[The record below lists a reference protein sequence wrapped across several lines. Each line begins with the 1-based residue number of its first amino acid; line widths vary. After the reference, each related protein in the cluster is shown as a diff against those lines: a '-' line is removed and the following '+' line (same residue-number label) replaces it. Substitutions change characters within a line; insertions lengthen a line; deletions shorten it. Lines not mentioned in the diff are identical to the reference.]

1 MAKRKKRITT
11 RHPEQFEQLDEEL
24 SKALDNLAQRNKET
38 EASLGEFGLDE
49 PDPDPADDAHEAKG
63 ENKED
68 ETVQ

>member
-38 EASLGEFGLDE
+38 EASLGEFGLEE
-49 PDPDPADDAHEAKG
+49 PDSEPSDDAQETQA
-63 ENKED
+63 ENE
-68 ETVQ
+68 ENQTAQ